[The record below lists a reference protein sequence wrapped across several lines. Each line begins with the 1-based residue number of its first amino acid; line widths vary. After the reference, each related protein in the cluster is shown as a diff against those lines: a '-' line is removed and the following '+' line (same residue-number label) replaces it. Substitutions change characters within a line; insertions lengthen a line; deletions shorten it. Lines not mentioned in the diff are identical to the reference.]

1 MYLGFKSLF
10 RPQEEEGVKN
20 DGFSPVG
27 TI

>member
-10 RPQEEEGVKN
+10 RPQEKEGSKN
-20 DGFSPVG
+20 SGFSPVG